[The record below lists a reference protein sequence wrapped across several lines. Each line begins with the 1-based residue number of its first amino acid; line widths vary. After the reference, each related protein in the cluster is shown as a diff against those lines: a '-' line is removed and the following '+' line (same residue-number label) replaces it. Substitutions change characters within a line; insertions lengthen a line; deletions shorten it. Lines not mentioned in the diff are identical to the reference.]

1 MTLYKFENDIQDL
14 INNSTQTE
22 FDIEKYELEVMWQ
35 KDSNTAIYKYIESI
49 FEINHNTK
57 TITLK
62 LK

>member
-1 MTLYKFENDIQDL
+1 MTLFKFETEIQDL
-14 INNSTQTE
+14 INNSIE
-22 FDIEKYELEVMWQ
+22 NESEIEKYELEVMWQ